1 MGTLRSVIRGTLGR
15 CPACGA
21 APLFRGVTALHETCP
36 RCHVRHERFD
46 GSWTLV
52 TWLAISFGV
61 TVGMVA
67 PAVMW
72 VKGWIRE
79 DEGLIAVTALST
91 LSTALIYRPLKGA
104 TFGALHAMGL
114 VYPDVERAG
123 NVIYLERA
131 RQLRRDRA
139 RQRAQGA

>member
-1 MGTLRSVIRGTLGR
+1 MSTLRSVIRGTLGR
-15 CPACGA
+15 CPACGV
-21 APLFRGVTALHETCP
+21 APLFRGVTALYETCP

-72 VKGWIRE
+72 VNGRIRE
-79 DEGLIAVTALST
+79 DEGLIAVTLLST
-91 LSTALIYRPLKGA
+91 LCTALIYRPLKGA
-104 TFGALHAMGL
+104 TFGALHALGM

-131 RQLRRDRA
+131 RQLRRDRE